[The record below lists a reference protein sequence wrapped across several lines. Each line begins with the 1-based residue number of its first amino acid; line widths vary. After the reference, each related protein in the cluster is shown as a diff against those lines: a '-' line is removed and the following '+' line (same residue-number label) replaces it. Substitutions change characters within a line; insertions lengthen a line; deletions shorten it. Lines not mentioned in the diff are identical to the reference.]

1 VTTVLNV
8 DGDSR
13 ATFGS
18 GGDEPYANALRG
30 NAPVTLVGQE
40 SHGALLT
47 RTTMDVSR
55 WNAEA
60 DHADLSLLR
69 AATGPLLDIGC
80 GPGRMVRAARDI
92 GLEVLGIDV
101 SATAIEIAR
110 EAGLEVVQGSIF
122 DTVPREGEWQTALL
136 VDGNVGIGGNV
147 SALLERCTQLL
158 TPTGDLVVELHAD
171 TSRDIRFTATLLDTR
186 GGESESFPW
195 AEIGLD
201 AIVELGALHGLELR
215 QSWLSGERAF
225 CRLSAR

>member
-1 VTTVLNV
+1 MNFDDPRYPTEP
-8 DGDSR
+8 
-13 ATFGS
+13 TFGS

-30 NAPVTLVGQE
+30 NAPVTLVKQE
-40 SHGALLT
+40 SQGSLLT

-60 DHADLSLLR
+60 DDTDLSLLR

-80 GPGRMVRAARDI
+80 GPGRMVRAARDV

-110 EAGLEVVQGSIF
+110 EAGLEVMHGSVF
-122 DTVPREGEWQTALL
+122 DPIPREGEWQTALL
-136 VDGNVGIGGNV
+136 VDGNVGIGGDV
-147 SALLERCTQLL
+147 SAMLERCTRIL
-158 TPTGDLVVELHAD
+158 TPTGDLVVELHTD
-171 TSRDIRFTATLLDTR
+171 PSRDIRFTATLLDAR

-201 AIVELGALHGLELR
+201 AIVALGARHGLELR
-215 QSWLSGERAF
+215 QSWVSGERAF